1 MIQLT
6 DVFCVM
12 VNYNRPA
19 IFDYNKRLILF
30 FVIQQRGDTQKLKKL
45 IKLKE
50 KITTNLQTKM
60 VY

>member
-1 MIQLT
+1 
-6 DVFCVM
+6 M